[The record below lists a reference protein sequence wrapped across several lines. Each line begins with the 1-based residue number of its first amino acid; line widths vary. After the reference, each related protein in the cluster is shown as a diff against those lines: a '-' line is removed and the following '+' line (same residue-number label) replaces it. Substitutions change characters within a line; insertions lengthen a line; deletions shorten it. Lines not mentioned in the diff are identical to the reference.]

1 MQALW
6 ANAMKKLLDLF
17 GKLKQFFKRDKDGR
31 SLSERLRDHYRLVL
45 IDDDT
50 YSEVGSWRLTPL
62 NAYTFFSSIIVCTA
76 ILVTLLIMYTPLKRY
91 IPGYGDLARTR
102 EIAELKT
109 RVRAMEKEI
118 KANQAYYENFRRIM
132 NGEVVQLSKEEAEAR
147 DSDFV
152 DLSSLKA
159 DVARIPE
166 DEQLRAAVANET
178 VLAPRRNRQNGSAT
192 VVNEQYIPETPL
204 ERTFFMPPLSGSE
217 VTSPFNPEKDH
228 LGIDISGVKN
238 SAVRATHDGVVISAG
253 FTVETGYSIAIQHK
267 DNIVTIYKHNSVL
280 LKKAGASVK
289 QGEAIAIIG
298 NTGEQSTGPHLHFE
312 LWYRGRPVNP
322 ADYINFQ

>member
-1 MQALW
+1 
-6 ANAMKKLLDLF
+6 MKKYLDLF
-17 GKLKQFFKRDKDGR
+17 GKLRQFFKRSEDGR
-31 SLSERLRDHYRLVL
+31 SLSERMRDHYRLVL

-62 NAYTFFSSIIVCTA
+62 NAYTFFSSIIVATA

-102 EIAELKT
+102 EIAELKS
-109 RVRAMEKEI
+109 RVRTMEKEI
-118 KANQAYYENFRRIM
+118 KANQEYHENIRRIM
-132 NGEVVQLSKEEAEAR
+132 NGEVVQLSKEEAEIR

-152 DLSSLKA
+152 DLDSLKA

-166 DEQLRAAVANET
+166 DDALRAAVANET
-178 VLAPRRNRQNGSAT
+178 VLAPRRSAESGSAS
-192 VVNEQYIPETPL
+192 VVSEQYVPETPL
-204 ERTFFMPPLSGSE
+204 ERTFFMSPLSGAE
-217 VTSPFNPEKDH
+217 VTSPFNLEKDH

-238 SAVRATHDGVVISAG
+238 SAIRATHDGVVISAG
-253 FTVETGYSIAIQHK
+253 YTVETGYSIAIQHK
-267 DNIVTIYKHNSVL
+267 DNILTIYKHNSVL

-312 LWYRGRPVNP
+312 LWHRGRPVNP